1 MQEFCQEAVQ
11 RMLETGWV
19 LRSDGPAFE
28 TWLCDSLIKQPR
40 EVYLTFQNLIFASVR
55 VHAILPI
62 KKIEN

>member
-1 MQEFCQEAVQ
+1 
-11 RMLETGWV
+11 MLEMGWV

-28 TWLCDSLIKQPR
+28 IWLCDSLIKQPK

-62 KKIEN
+62 LKKIEN